1 MARIP
6 CLWCGLCWQAGC
18 RCCRPLLVISPTPQH
33 SSTHVHA
40 MCYLTARSATLAV
53 EGQMMRNFIRCKP
66 DLWSEDIG
74 AL

>member
-1 MARIP
+1 
-6 CLWCGLCWQAGC
+6 
-18 RCCRPLLVISPTPQH
+18 
-33 SSTHVHA
+33 

-74 AL
+74 EL

>member
-1 MARIP
+1 MVRS
-6 CLWCGLCWQAGC
+6 LLAGGVS
-18 RCCRPLLVISPTPQH
+18 LLPVPPRDIAGPQY
-33 SSTHVHA
+33 SSAHVHA

-74 AL
+74 EL